1 MEVASDNIQK
11 YKAQSYT
18 IFSAITEDQKTFSA
32 KTHLVKTN
40 ALTIRNS
47 VTTLAR
53 KIGIENYRELGA
65 ISVATDKILSSL
77 KYSAI
82 AKFNIED
89 ASIKEDLFAFCR
101 EYLMNV
107 LQQQYFNIHISV
119 ETSGQHIIKFQPQNI
134 SLVLDNFCLIH
145 KKAMPETLIY
155 RWKIFRGKPIL
166 NYGMMVMALEQ

>member
-1 MEVASDNIQK
+1 MSPKKKLEVASDNIQK

-134 SLVLDNFCLIH
+134 SLVLDNF
-145 KKAMPETLIY
+145 
-155 RWKIFRGKPIL
+155 F
-166 NYGMMVMALEQ
+166 V